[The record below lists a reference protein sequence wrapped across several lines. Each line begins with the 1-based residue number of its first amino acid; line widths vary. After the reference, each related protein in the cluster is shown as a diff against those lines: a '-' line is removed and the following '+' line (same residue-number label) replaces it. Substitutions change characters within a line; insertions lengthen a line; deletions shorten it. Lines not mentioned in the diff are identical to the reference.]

1 MASKSCLFTVDKA
14 TGRLDPARFCESPN
28 HDERPDAAD
37 PRLIVIHG
45 ISLPPGKFGGP
56 EVEQLFTNQLDWDA
70 HPFFGEIR
78 GLEVSAHLFIRRNGS
93 VTQFVPLTKRAWH
106 AGASSFRGKACCN
119 DYSIGIEL
127 EGEDEMPYDD
137 RQYEALRGVIRAICE
152 AYPAI
157 TPRDIAAHS
166 DIAPQRKTDPGPA
179 FDWFR
184 LYDGLVNQEGAP

>member
-14 TGRLDPARFCESPN
+14 TGLLAPARFCESPN

-37 PRLIVIHG
+37 PRLLVIHG
-45 ISLPPGKFGGP
+45 ISLPPGEFGGH

-70 HPFFGEIR
+70 HPFFDEIR
-78 GLEVSAHLFIRRNGS
+78 GLQVSAHLFIRRDGS
-93 VTQFVPLTKRAWH
+93 VIQFVPLTKRAWH
-106 AGASSFRGKACCN
+106 AGASRFRGRDCCN

-127 EGEDEMPYDD
+127 EGEDQTPYDD
-137 RQYEALRGVIRAICE
+137 RQYPALWGVIQAICR
-152 AYPAI
+152 AFPGI

-184 LYDGLVNQEGAP
+184 LYDGLVDHEGAP